1 MLSTLPLRGANDSPI
16 RSREVATAGGMY
28 VFRSLRPAAILGIL
42 VLVAACGSSSASATP
57 TPANGAGSS
66 APAPSVPS
74 GTAGGGGGGGGA
86 ASPGSATGSS
96 AVGTLDPCALLTQAE
111 VAAAT
116 GEPVGTGVSQ
126 NDGQQCQWEYADPN
140 DQFSGLDASFA
151 LNADPEAWRE
161 AQQGGPLIK
170 AVSGVGDEAYFT
182 EAGNVVILD
191 FRKGSQL
198 FQVGMNVAGSLKD
211 KLPASAQE
219 GVEQQMALA
228 ALPRIP

>member
-1 MLSTLPLRGANDSPI
+1 
-16 RSREVATAGGMY
+16 

-57 TPANGAGSS
+57 TPANEAGSS
-66 APAPSVPS
+66 SSPPSVPS
-74 GTAGGGGGGGGA
+74 GTAGGGGGGGA
-86 ASPGSATGSS
+86 ASPGGATGS
-96 AVGTLDPCALLTQAE
+96 ATVGALDPCSLLTQAE

-116 GEPVGTGVSQ
+116 GEPVGAGVSQ

-211 KLPASAQE
+211 KLPAPAQE
-219 GVEQQMALA
+219 GVEKQMALA

>member
-1 MLSTLPLRGANDSPI
+1 M
-16 RSREVATAGGMY
+16 
-28 VFRSLRPAAILGIL
+28 FRSLRPAAILGIL

-57 TPANGAGSS
+57 TPANEAGSS
-66 APAPSVPS
+66 SSPPSVPS
-74 GTAGGGGGGGGA
+74 GTAGGGGGGGA
-86 ASPGSATGSS
+86 ASPGGATGS
-96 AVGTLDPCALLTQAE
+96 ATVGALDPCGLLTQAE

-116 GEPVGTGVSQ
+116 GEPVGAGVSQ

-170 AVSGVGDEAYFT
+170 AVSGVGDEAYFI

-198 FQVGMNVAGSLKD
+198 FEVGMNVAGSLKD
-211 KLPASAQE
+211 KLPAPAQE
-219 GVEQQMALA
+219 GVEKQMALA
-228 ALPRIP
+228 ALPNIP

>member
-1 MLSTLPLRGANDSPI
+1 M
-16 RSREVATAGGMY
+16 
-28 VFRSLRPAAILGIL
+28 FRSPRLAAILAIL
-42 VLVAACGSSSASATP
+42 VLVAACTSSSASATP
-57 TPANGAGSS
+57 TPASDARSGSS
-66 APAPSVPS
+66 APSVPS
-74 GTAGGGGGGGGA
+74 GTAGGGGGGGA
-86 ASPGSATGSS
+86 ASPGGGAGSA
-96 AVGTLDPCALLTQAE
+96 AVGALSPCALLTQAE

-116 GEPVGTGVSQ
+116 GEPVGAGVSQ
-126 NDGQQCQWEYADPN
+126 YDGQQCQWEYADPS

-161 AQQGGPLIK
+161 AQQGGPVIR
-170 AVSGVGDEAYFT
+170 AVSGFEVEAYFT

-219 GVEQQMALA
+219 GVEKQMALA

>member
-1 MLSTLPLRGANDSPI
+1 M
-16 RSREVATAGGMY
+16 
-28 VFRSLRPAAILGIL
+28 FRSLRTTAILGIL
-42 VLVAACGSSSASATP
+42 VLIAACGSSSASATP
-57 TPANGAGSS
+57 TPANEAGSS
-66 APAPSVPS
+66 SSAPSVPS
-74 GTAGGGGGGGGA
+74 GTAGGGGGGGAG
-86 ASPGSATGSS
+86 SPGGATGSTT
-96 AVGTLDPCALLTQAE
+96 VGALDPCALLTQAE

-116 GEPVGTGVSQ
+116 GEPVGAGVSQ
-126 NDGQQCQWEYADPN
+126 NDGQQCQWEYADST

-151 LNADPEAWRE
+151 INADPEAWRE

-170 AVSGVGDEAYFT
+170 TVSGVGDEAYFT

-219 GVEQQMALA
+219 GVEKQMALA